1 MGAFLRLRPYRSYSM
16 KLGLMIGTL
25 CVASIAMVG
34 CASKVQQPDEYSGF
48 LKDYSRLKEAKSPS
62 GAEVMRWVD
71 PKLKVSKY
79 TSVYV
84 EPTQLY
90 PAPKPTEKIPQS
102 TLNGITQYYDQ
113 ALKREVS
120 KSLPLAS
127 GPGPGVLVVRAAI
140 TAVSSKT
147 EGLAPYEYI
156 PVALVAA
163 AVSTASGIR
172 DQETELATEAVF
184 IDGQSQDVVAQVVRK
199 GTGKPLANDSQVMK
213 ADDVKKVIDGWAADM
228 HQSYLKLKK

>member
-1 MGAFLRLRPYRSYSM
+1 M
-16 KLGLMIGTL
+16 KLGLMISTF
-25 CVASIAMVG
+25 CIASIGVVG

-62 GAEVMRWVD
+62 GAEVMRWID
-71 PKLKVSKY
+71 PKLNINQY
-79 TSVYV
+79 TSVYI
-84 EPTQLY
+84 EPSQFY
-90 PAPKPTEKIPQS
+90 PAAKPTEKIPQS
-102 TLNGITQYYDQ
+102 TLDGITRYYDQ
-113 ALKREVS
+113 ALKRELG

-127 GPGPGVLVVRAAI
+127 APGPGVIVLRPAI

-147 EGLAPYEYI
+147 ESLAPYEYI

-172 DQETELATEAVF
+172 DQETQLATEAVF
-184 IDGQSQDVVAQVVRK
+184 IDGQTQDVVAQVVRK
-199 GTGKPLANDSQVMK
+199 GTGKPLENDSQVMT
-213 ADDVKKVIDGWAADM
+213 ANDVKHVIDGWASDM

>member
-1 MGAFLRLRPYRSYSM
+1 M

-25 CVASIAMVG
+25 CLASLGGVG
-34 CASKVQQPDEYSGF
+34 CSSNVTQPDEYSGF
-48 LKDYSRLKEAKSPS
+48 LKDYSRLEEAKSPS

-71 PKLKVSKY
+71 PKLNVNKY
-79 TSVYV
+79 TRVYI
-84 EPTQLY
+84 EPSQFY
-90 PAPKPTEKIPQS
+90 PAPQPTAKIPQS
-102 TLNGITQYYDQ
+102 TLNGITHYYDQ
-113 ALKREVS
+113 ALKREIS

-127 GPGPGVLVVRAAI
+127 APGPGVIVVRPAI

-147 EGLAPYEYI
+147 EGLKAYEII

-163 AVSTASGIR
+163 AVSTATGIR
-172 DQETELATEAVF
+172 DQETDLATEAVF

-199 GTGKPLANDSQVMK
+199 GTGKPLENDSQVMT
-213 ADDVKKVIDGWAADM
+213 ANDVKNVIDGWASDM